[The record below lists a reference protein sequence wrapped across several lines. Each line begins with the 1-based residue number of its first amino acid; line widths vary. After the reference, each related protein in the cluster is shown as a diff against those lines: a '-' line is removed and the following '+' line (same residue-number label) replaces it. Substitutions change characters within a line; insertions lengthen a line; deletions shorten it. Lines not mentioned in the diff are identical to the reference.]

1 MKNLKKNHYF
11 LHMLAKAPPAQKRA
25 LLRTA
30 TNPQISALCEICL
43 NILAGHLPL
52 NIKRLKKY
60 KNTIRKLSK
69 RSISVRKKKAL
80 LVNQSGGFL
89 PALAPVILSALAG
102 LVGRV
107 IGDKIAKK

>member
-11 LHMLAKAPPAQKRA
+11 LHMMAKATPAQKRA

-30 TNPQISALCEICL
+30 TKSQINALCEICL

-60 KNTIRKLSK
+60 KNTIRKLAK
-69 RSISVRKKKAL
+69 RSVGIHKKKAL

-107 IGDKIAKK
+107 IGDKIVKK